1 MEAVRD
7 RRGAPMKTKL
17 ICLAVAA
24 AVFAAG
30 GAMAQEKAK
39 KLYRWVDKDG
49 KVQFSDTLPAE
60 ALEHARTEISASSG
74 RTTGE
79 VGRALSPEEQAEADR
94 LAAAQARQ
102 QRDEEQLRQTEEAM
116 LASFQTEDD
125 LRRSYGMR
133 ITLMQENLN
142 AIEAGIGSQRNSLTS
157 LLAEASEA
165 ELAGR
170 AVDARQAATIRE
182 LHHEMAKQQNMLV
195 LKQAELMKLD
205 EELEYLVKRFHE
217 LRGTGPA
224 APDAPAAAEEPAGTS
239 PAG

>member
-1 MEAVRD
+1 
-7 RRGAPMKTKL
+7 MKTKL

-60 ALEHARTEISASSG
+60 ALEHARTEISSESG

-79 VGRALSPEEQAEADR
+79 VGRQLTPEEQAAADR
-94 LAAAQARQ
+94 LAAQQARE
-102 QRDEEQLRQTEEAM
+102 QRDAEQQRQTEEAM
-116 LASFQTEDD
+116 LASFQTEED

-133 ITLMQENLN
+133 VTLMQENLN

-165 ELAGR
+165 ELGGK
-170 AVDARQAATIRE
+170 AVNARQAATIRE
-182 LHHEMAKQQNMLV
+182 LHLEMAKQQNMLV
-195 LKQAELMKLD
+195 VKQAELMKLD

-217 LRGTGPA
+217 LREGMPGTP
-224 APDAPAAAEEPAGTS
+224 PAPAEAAEEPAGDAPT
-239 PAG
+239 G